1 MLCRRERKTVRL
13 LMAMA
18 DPGRAETLATLLY
31 SRWEGW
37 QIAFCREAGA
47 ALEQLRE
54 GEYGMLLLC
63 LGQTGNQ
70 RVLCGLT
77 GGSCLCLPRV
87 LLLGEQALAASP
99 KPDCTAPATAG
110 TEQLCRLLEI
120 LRKKPLP
127 HLATQ
132 MKQRLDALAETFL
145 DGLSMP
151 RSLKG
156 RSYAA
161 WLLPAFVVAGQ
172 DGAGAMGAWY
182 RRCAEAFQTTPG
194 AVERCL
200 RVAVESVFT
209 QGNMQAI
216 ERCFGATV
224 DPDKGKPTNRAFLIK
239 AAEYLRSAGHSLTDT
254 RSLNSSEMHHRPAA
268 PTSV

>member
-1 MLCRRERKTVRL
+1 MRL
-13 LMAMA
+13 LLAMS
-18 DPGRAETLATLLY
+18 DTGRAETLATLLY

-37 QIAFCREAGA
+37 QIAFCREADA
-47 ALEQLRE
+47 ALERLRQE
-54 GEYGMLLLC
+54 EYGMLLLC
-63 LGQTGNQ
+63 LGQEGNRQ
-70 RVLCGLT
+70 VLCGLI
-77 GGSCLCLPRV
+77 GGTSLCLPRV
-87 LLLGEQALAASP
+87 LLLGEPDQPASP
-99 KPDCTAPATAG
+99 KPDCTVPASSG
-110 TEQLCRLLEI
+110 PEQLCRLLEI

-127 HLATQ
+127 HLAAQ
-132 MKQRLDALAETFL
+132 MRQRLDALAEAFL

-156 RSYAA
+156 RTYAA
-161 WLLPAFVVAGQ
+161 WLLPAFIVSGR
-172 DGAGAMGAWY
+172 DGTGTMGEWY
-182 RRCAEAFQTTPG
+182 CRCAEVFRTTPW

-224 DPDKGKPTNRAFLIK
+224 DPDKGKPTNRAFLTK
-239 AAEYLRSAGHSLTDT
+239 AAEYLRRADHSLTDT